1 MIIRNKIVYIYDI
14 EVFRNVFHCTVINT
28 ETKELY
34 KFEISERRNQLKDL
48 IQFFLDKEKLFC
60 GYNNI
65 HYDDP
70 IINYIIDY
78 QKVFDRKNY
87 LDICNS
93 IFNLSKIITSE
104 KDSIDKWKK
113 WKYSHFFNSF
123 DLLTMLYSKQL
134 RVSLKEL
141 QVTMHYK
148 NVQEFVVNWEDDL
161 HVSKIDEMIDYN
173 INDVESTFELLNRCK
188 KDIDLRISIEDEY
201 NIKCLSKDGVNI
213 GMEIL
218 KIKYLEKTGLTWNDI
233 KDLRSP
239 MDYIPLKDVILPF
252 ISFKHKILQSVLK
265 DMKKEIVS
273 PGRKGYENK
282 FVFDGLRYSIGV
294 GGIHSINTPET
305 VIPKD
310 DELLVDIDVQS
321 LYPSMLLEYN
331 FYPEHLGKEFK
342 EIYAKIKEERIE
354 AKHNGNT
361 NKNETLKLSLNGLSG
376 NLQNE
381 FSWCYSPLAVMKI
394 RINGQLLLLMLA
406 ENIVNIGCK
415 IIQANTDGLF
425 VLLKKSKYNEF
436 KEVCSSWEKLTR
448 LTLEEERF
456 KGMYQCA
463 VNDYFAVKENGKVKE
478 KGMFITSTKL
488 GKGLTPKIIPKA
500 VIAYLKDNIPVE
512 ETIKGCTDIKDFIM
526 SEKTGK
532 QWTVE
537 YNNLPQ
543 QRINRFY
550 ASNNGAYL
558 WKYKLENGIKKYQN
572 MLASSGVTLLNKF
585 DNKNIKER
593 NINYH
598 YYIYEAYKVVRQLKP
613 LQLSL
618 WD

>member
-1 MIIRNKIVYIYDI
+1 
-14 EVFRNVFHCTVINT
+14 
-28 ETKELY
+28 
-34 KFEISERRNQLKDL
+34 
-48 IQFFLDKEKLFC
+48 
-60 GYNNI
+60 
-65 HYDDP
+65 
-70 IINYIIDY
+70 
-78 QKVFDRKNY
+78 
-87 LDICNS
+87 
-93 IFNLSKIITSE
+93 
-104 KDSIDKWKK
+104 
-113 WKYSHFFNSF
+113 
-123 DLLTMLYSKQL
+123 
-134 RVSLKEL
+134 
-141 QVTMHYK
+141 
-148 NVQEFVVNWEDDL
+148 
-161 HVSKIDEMIDYN
+161 
-173 INDVESTFELLNRCK
+173 
-188 KDIDLRISIEDEY
+188 
-201 NIKCLSKDGVNI
+201 
-213 GMEIL
+213 
-218 KIKYLEKTGLTWNDI
+218 
-233 KDLRSP
+233 
-239 MDYIPLKDVILPF
+239 
-252 ISFKHKILQSVLK
+252 
-265 DMKKEIVS
+265 
-273 PGRKGYENK
+273 
-282 FVFDGLRYSIGV
+282 
-294 GGIHSINTPET
+294 
-305 VIPKD
+305 
-310 DELLVDIDVQS
+310 
-321 LYPSMLLEYN
+321 MLLEYD

-558 WKYKLENGIKKYQN
+558 WKYKFENGIKKYQN